1 MTTFFSFWALKYMTT
16 IDPMLNTLNYW
27 PVGMVII
34 SIGKWRIQFFKQSER
49 VIFFFFLRILSIF
62 NTHREREWGFFKK
75 NLQWCISQKA

>member
-34 SIGKWRIQFFKQSER
+34 SVGKWRIQFFKQSER
-49 VIFFFFLRILSIF
+49 ERKKISI
-62 NTHREREWGFFKK
+62 WIQKK
-75 NLQWCISQKA
+75 KVGQFENINDDKLI

>member
-34 SIGKWRIQFFKQSER
+34 SVGKWRIQFFKQSER
-49 VIFFFFLRILSIF
+49 ERKKISI
-62 NTHREREWGFFKK
+62 WIQKK
-75 NLQWCISQKA
+75 KKKVGQFENINDDKLI